1 MRFSFG
7 LLQQVTQIS
16 MNCFMLTS
24 NVLFS
29 TILFFVVEFL
39 FVLIYLSCLNYT
51 FVGNYSIVKALFYVM
66 VSLIVNMFIYTALW
80 INILLNN
87 ICCLFNIL
95 YKQEYIYIYIYQMD

>member
-16 MNCFMLTS
+16 MNCFMLAS
-24 NVLFS
+24 NGLFS

-39 FVLIYLSCLNYT
+39 FVLICLSCLNYT

-66 VSLIVNMFIYTALW
+66 VSLIVNIFIYTASW
-80 INILLNN
+80 IYILLN
-87 ICCLFNIL
+87 ICFQYSL
-95 YKQEYIYIYIYQMD
+95 QTGIYIYS